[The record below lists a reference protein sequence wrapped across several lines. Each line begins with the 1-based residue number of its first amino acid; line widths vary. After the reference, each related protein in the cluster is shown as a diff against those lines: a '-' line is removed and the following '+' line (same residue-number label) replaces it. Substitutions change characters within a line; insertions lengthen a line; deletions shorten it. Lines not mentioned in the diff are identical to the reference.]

1 MRMKFINVLVL
12 AAMVLSVASLS
23 SCSKDDKLEGID
35 KELYDLASST
45 SGYTWF
51 ENSSAYLD
59 KSSGSG
65 HNFPFLRTRFNST
78 AASRLDSAGRIYAD
92 TTFPEGSMIVKELYD
107 GSKGLERYAILYKE
121 SNNSNADANG
131 WVWGYIN
138 SDETVAVSATEK
150 GKACIGCHTQPDNID
165 YMLMNKFFQK

>member
-1 MRMKFINVLVL
+1 MRIKFINALVL
-12 AAMVLSVASLS
+12 AAMVWSVASLS

-35 KELYDLASST
+35 KELYDMASST

-65 HNFPFLRTRFNST
+65 HNFPHLRTRFNAT
-78 AASRLDSAGRIYAD
+78 AASRLDSTGRIFAD

-107 GSKGLERYAILYKE
+107 GSKGLERYAILYKQ

-150 GKACIGCHTQPDNID
+150 GNACIGCHTQPDNID
-165 YMLMNKFFQK
+165 YMLMNKFFP